1 MNYLAHIVLSGADP
15 DIQVGG
21 LLGDFVKGPLTSDF
35 PDKIT
40 QGIRLHRRIDSR
52 TDSHPEFRSS
62 LALLPAP
69 WRRYGG
75 ILLDVY
81 FDYLLASDWANFGD
95 GALDDYCQNFYA
107 HLHQRRQWLPE
118 RALSFCNRAPEVRW
132 LESYARREM
141 IPLMLNNIGRRLRRP
156 LPLGEAW
163 PALDANRPVLEQVF
177 HPLMA
182 SHRALATD
190 FLQDSL

>member
-21 LLGDFVKGPLTSDF
+21 LLGDFVKGPLTSEY
-35 PDKIT
+35 PDNIT
-40 QGIRLHRRIDSR
+40 DGIRLHRRIDSR
-52 TDSHPEFRSS
+52 TDEHPEFRTS
-62 LALLPAP
+62 LALFPAP

-81 FDYLLASDWANFGD
+81 FDHLLALNWQSYNLGP
-95 GALDDYCQNFYA
+95 LDDYCRAFYD
-107 HLHQRRQWLPE
+107 HLGNRRALLPE

-132 LESYARREM
+132 LESYARSDM

-163 PALDANRPVLEQVF
+163 PELDANRAILEQVF
-177 HPLMA
+177 HQIMA
-182 SHRALATD
+182 SHQQLAAD
-190 FLQDSL
+190 FLQDRL